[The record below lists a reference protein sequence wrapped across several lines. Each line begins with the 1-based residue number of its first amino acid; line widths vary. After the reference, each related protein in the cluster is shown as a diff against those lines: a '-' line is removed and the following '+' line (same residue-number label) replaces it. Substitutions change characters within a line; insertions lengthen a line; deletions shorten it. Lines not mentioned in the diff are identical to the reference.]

1 MPGKITLSISEGA
14 EQGEVFVFDKHD
26 TLLFGRMEDC
36 QVCLPDD
43 TTLSRHHF
51 ILEVN
56 PPDARIRD
64 LGSRNGTWING
75 QKYGGREKHETP
87 EEGAKREYPQVDLHD
102 GDQIRVGKTIF
113 RVEVKGVA
121 KSGEAVHC
129 QRCGRDVSAEVG
141 PSRQGEYVC
150 AACRQQVE
158 ADPVALLLALLQQ
171 AAKGGAKAEVD
182 INKLDIPNYQVER
195 KLGEGGMGAV
205 YLVRH
210 KKDGNRAALKIMLSR
225 VAVDPDARKGF
236 LREIE
241 VTASLK
247 HKNVVAFLGYGD
259 AGSIFYFLLEYCESG
274 SIYDLVKRRGGRL
287 SIEEGGPL
295 LRQALEGLAY
305 IHEQGVVHRDLKP
318 QNILLSGAEGRR
330 IAKIADLGLA
340 KNFERAGFSGMTVTG
355 DVAGSLVFMPR
366 EQVIDYKYFK
376 PVSDVWAIGATC
388 YNVLTGKFPRH
399 LRPGQD
405 PLEMIL
411 HGDIIPIRKRD
422 PRIPQAIGEVIDRSL
437 TNDVKSRYQNA
448 GEMRDAF
455 AKALARPK

>member
-1 MPGKITLSISEGA
+1 MPGKITLTISEGTK
-14 EQGEVFVFDKHD
+14 QGEVFVFDKHD
-26 TLLFGRMEDC
+26 TLLFGRMENC
-36 QVCLPDD
+36 QVYLPDD
-43 TTLSRHHF
+43 TTVSRHHF

-75 QKYGGREKHETP
+75 KKYGGREKNETP
-87 EEGAKREYPQVDLHD
+87 EEGAKREYPQVDLHG
-102 GDQIRVGKTIF
+102 GDRIKVGKTIF
-113 RVEVKGVA
+113 RVEVEGAA
-121 KSGEAVHC
+121 KSAEPVHC

-141 PSRQGEYVC
+141 PVRQGEYVC
-150 AACRQQVE
+150 NACRQQVE
-158 ADPVALLLALLQQ
+158 ADPVALLMALLQQ

-182 INKLDIPNYQVER
+182 IKKLDIPNYQVER

-210 KKDGNRAALKIMLSR
+210 KKYGSRAALKIMLSK

-247 HKNVVAFLGYGD
+247 HKNVVAFLSYGD

-274 SIYDLVKRRGGRL
+274 SIYDLMKRRGGQL
-287 SIEEGGPL
+287 
-295 LRQALEGLAY
+295 
-305 IHEQGVVHRDLKP
+305 
-318 QNILLSGAEGRR
+318 
-330 IAKIADLGLA
+330 
-340 KNFERAGFSGMTVTG
+340 GMT
-355 DVAGSLVFMPR
+355 DAGSLVFMPR

-388 YNVLTGKFPRH
+388 YNVLTGKFPRN

-411 HGDIIPIRKRD
+411 HGNIIPIRKRD
-422 PRIPQAIGEVIDRSL
+422 PRIPQSIAEVIDRSL
-437 TNDVKSRYQNA
+437 TNDVKGRYQNA

-455 AKALARPK
+455 AKALAKPK